1 VGPLTQKKLK
11 DSGLIRWGD
20 IISKPHCIPLGSKSR
35 ERLLIETGESIEALE
50 ADNIGYFAER
60 FSSSEQWRVL
70 SKYFPRASFL
80 DTETTGLS
88 SYRHKITTAACY
100 HRGKMH
106 VFMRH
111 ENLQDLL
118 ALLEEVELLI
128 SFNGKSFDIH
138 FVLNEFNIP
147 SLPCPHIDL
156 RWICYHSGLR
166 KGLKEIERH
175 CGIKRPAEIEEVD
188 GCEAVFLWDDWITR
202 KKPESRAKLLK
213 YCKADVVALVQ
224 VAGEVLARNKVPL
237 KIPDISHLY
246 D

>member
-1 VGPLTQKKLK
+1 M
-11 DSGLIRWGD
+11 RWGD
-20 IISKPHCIPLGSKSR
+20 IISRPHCIPLGPRSQ
-35 ERLLIETGESIEALE
+35 ERLLLETTESLEALE
-50 ADNIGYFAER
+50 ADNISYFAER
-60 FSSSEQWRVL
+60 FSTSEQWRVL
-70 SKYFPRASFL
+70 AKYFPRASFL

-88 SYRHKITTAACY
+88 IYREKITTAACY

-106 VFMRH
+106 VFMRN
-111 ENLQDLL
+111 ENLKDLL

-128 SFNGKSFDIH
+128 SFNGKSFDVH

-175 CGIKRPAEIEEVD
+175 CGIKRRTEIENVD
-188 GCEAVFLWDDWITR
+188 GYEAVLLWNDWISN
-202 KKPESRAKLLK
+202 KKVASRERLLQ

-224 VAGEVLARNKVPL
+224 ISREVLARNKVSVN
-237 KIPDISHLY
+237 IPDFTTITSAQMPLTGLRSF
-246 D
+246 